1 MTQIL
6 IIGYTSLVILSGN
19 VAATD
24 LGITSE
30 IKMITTVKT
39 AHAIPTLI
47 PQRKAIIVTS
57 VGNKIFATLF
67 PIRIVVINSLGFS
80 SNFTMPFA
88 FLSPLSASVLNFVL
102 LAAVN
107 AVSLPEKKNEININ
121 IIMAMIT
128 RVVSLLSY
136 LIFIVVT

>member
-1 MTQIL
+1 M
-6 IIGYTSLVILSGN
+6 IGLKHNDTNINNWIYKPCYLSGN

-39 AHAIPTLI
+39 ADAIPTLI

-67 PIRIVVINSLGFS
+67 PIRMLNNLLGFS

-107 AVSLPEKKNEININ
+107 AVS
-121 IIMAMIT
+121 
-128 RVVSLLSY
+128 SS
-136 LIFIVVT
+136 

>member
-1 MTQIL
+1 MQ
-6 IIGYTSLVILSGN
+6 Y
-19 VAATD
+19 
-24 LGITSE
+24 
-30 IKMITTVKT
+30 
-39 AHAIPTLI
+39 
-47 PQRKAIIVTS
+47 QRKAIIVTS

>member
-39 AHAIPTLI
+39 ADAIPTLI

-107 AVSLPEKKNEININ
+107 AVSLPERKTK
-121 IIMAMIT
+121 
-128 RVVSLLSY
+128 
-136 LIFIVVT
+136 

>member
-1 MTQIL
+1 MQ
-6 IIGYTSLVILSGN
+6 
-19 VAATD
+19 
-24 LGITSE
+24 
-30 IKMITTVKT
+30 
-39 AHAIPTLI
+39 

>member
-1 MTQIL
+1 
-6 IIGYTSLVILSGN
+6 
-19 VAATD
+19 
-24 LGITSE
+24 
-30 IKMITTVKT
+30 MITTVKT
-39 AHAIPTLI
+39 ADAIPTLI

>member
-1 MTQIL
+1 
-6 IIGYTSLVILSGN
+6 
-19 VAATD
+19 
-24 LGITSE
+24 
-30 IKMITTVKT
+30 
-39 AHAIPTLI
+39 
-47 PQRKAIIVTS
+47 
-57 VGNKIFATLF
+57 
-67 PIRIVVINSLGFS
+67 
-80 SNFTMPFA
+80 MPFA